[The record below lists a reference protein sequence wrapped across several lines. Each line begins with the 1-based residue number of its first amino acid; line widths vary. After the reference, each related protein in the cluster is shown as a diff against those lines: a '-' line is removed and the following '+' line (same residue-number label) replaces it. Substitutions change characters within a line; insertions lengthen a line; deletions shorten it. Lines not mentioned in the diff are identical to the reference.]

1 MKFYALV
8 AIAILALVLPPIIEK
23 IFRIESENKSKY
35 EGQIVN
41 SESLKQELK
50 DEGSDIPAMN
60 PACGCGFNNY
70 ARRDKSWS
78 SLPDFF
84 KKLFS
89 GKYVDNNNK

>member
-8 AIAILALVLPPIIEK
+8 AIAILALLLPPIIEK
-23 IFRIESENKSKY
+23 IFRIESENKIKY
-35 EGQIVN
+35 EGKIVS

-50 DEGSDIPAMN
+50 DEGSDIPAVYTT
-60 PACGCGFNNY
+60 CGCGSNNY

-78 SLPDFF
+78 SIPDFF

-89 GKYVDNNNK
+89 GNYKDNK

>member
-1 MKFYALV
+1 MRFYALI
-8 AIAILALVLPPIIEK
+8 AIAILALILPPIIEK
-23 IFRIESENKSKY
+23 IFRIESENKSRY
-35 EGQIVN
+35 EGKIVN

-50 DEGSDIPAMN
+50 DEGSDIPSVYTT
-60 PACGCGFNNY
+60 CGCGSNNY

-89 GKYVDNNNK
+89 GNYEDNNNK

>member
-35 EGQIVN
+35 EGKIV
-41 SESLKQELK
+41 SSASLQQELK
-50 DEGSDIPAMN
+50 DEGKTAEALN
-60 PACGCGFNNY
+60 AACGCGGNNY

-89 GKYVDNNNK
+89 GNYKDNK